1 MKQVLIALCMGALL
15 AGGGAAYAGQGK
27 ESAPGQAKKAQEK
40 QQQSEAQAEVHA
52 SAEADWQVYNRHG
65 QTVTARQIADA
76 VAVEKA
82 VKEAGAPPES
92 QEAAM
97 IRISMGQSP
106 EIADKPN
113 DGVFDGYGEPITQR
127 EAAERLAAIE
137 VMQRAGIDPN
147 SEQAAQ
153 IRAAAEGRVETE
165 SGEEVDQQTMAEVA
179 KEIAVQEAIIF
190 TGAAPGSA
198 DESLIRMGA
207 DVLMDKFKKWT
218 Q

>member
-1 MKQVLIALCMGALL
+1 MKQIFIALCAGAVLL
-15 AGGGAAYAGQGK
+15 AGAAAHANK
-27 ESAPGQAKKAQEK
+27 DTAPGQSKKHRT
-40 QQQSEAQAEVHA
+40 EVHGEVQA

-76 VAVEKA
+76 ISVEAA
-82 VKEAGAPPES
+82 VKKAGAAPES

-97 IRISMGQSP
+97 IRISMGQSA

-113 DGVFDGYGEPITQR
+113 DGVFDGHGQPITQR

-137 VMQRAGIDPN
+137 IMQRSGIDPN
-147 SEQAAQ
+147 SEKAAQ
-153 IRAAAEGRVETE
+153 IRAAAQGRVETE
-165 SGEEVDQQTMAEVA
+165 SGEEVNQQTMAEVG

-207 DVLMDKFKKWT
+207 DVLMDKFRKWT

>member
-1 MKQVLIALCMGALL
+1 MKRLIFIASLLL
-15 AGGGAAYAGQGK
+15 AAGLVAAKPAA
-27 ESAPGQAKKAQEK
+27 EAQNNG
-40 QQQSEAQAEVHA
+40 AQAEGQS
-52 SAEADWQVYNRHG
+52 SAAVRADWRVYNRLG
-65 QTVTARQIADA
+65 EVLTARQLADA
-76 VAVEKA
+76 VAVEAAVEKA
-82 VKEAGAPPES
+82 GVAPRS

-106 EIADKPN
+106 EIADQPN
-113 DGVFDGYGEPITQR
+113 DGAYNAQGEQISRR
-127 EAAERLAAIE
+127 EASERYAAMA
-137 VMQRAGIDPN
+137 VMQRAGIDPD

-153 IRAAAEGRVETE
+153 IRAASQGRVETAD
-165 SGEEVDQQTMAEVA
+165 GEEVDPQTMEEVA

-207 DVLMDKFKKWT
+207 DVLMEKLKSWR